1 LRLAFE
7 FKRIMADILSQEQR
21 SVLMSKVRSSDTKP
35 EWILRC
41 ALHRLGFR
49 YKLKNKDLP
58 GSPDL
63 ALPKYQT
70 VIFVHGCFWHRH
82 ASCRDASMPKTNQ
95 SFWAKK
101 FSENVERDA
110 KNAEALSQQGWKV
123 IIIWECELVNKT
135 IETIEKVVHTIRS
148 GLHPLS
154 EIRYPQLDLER
165 KELLTAAEQKVRY
178 RIDKKT

>member
-1 LRLAFE
+1 
-7 FKRIMADILSQEQR
+7 MADILSQEQR

-58 GSPDL
+58 GNPDL
-63 ALPKYQT
+63 VLPKFRA
-70 VIFVHGCFWHRH
+70 VVFVHGCFWHRH

-101 FSENVERDA
+101 FSENVERDT

-123 IIIWECELVNKT
+123 ILVWECELVNKT
-135 IETIEKVVHTIRS
+135 IETIEKVAHDIRGSLQPVS
-148 GLHPLS
+148 GTQY
-154 EIRYPQLDLER
+154 RQLDLER

-178 RIDKKT
+178 RIDKKSQIMPERADL